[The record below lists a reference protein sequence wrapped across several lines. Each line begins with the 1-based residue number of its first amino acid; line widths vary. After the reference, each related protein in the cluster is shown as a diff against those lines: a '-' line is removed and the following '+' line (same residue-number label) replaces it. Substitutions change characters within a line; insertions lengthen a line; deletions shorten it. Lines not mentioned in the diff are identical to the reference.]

1 MVFAD
6 KFSEELMGLSYLLE
20 ITVPAVV
27 VGWTTTQSNRRDPC
41 GAAVA
46 FWGIAKTQKEN
57 EHGKKTQS

>member
-27 VGWTTTQSNRRDPC
+27 VLDDHPEQQRDPC

>member
-1 MVFAD
+1 MVFAA

-20 ITVPAVV
+20 ITAPAVV
-27 VGWTTTQSNRRDPC
+27 VDWTTTQEQQSDAC

-57 EHGKKTQS
+57 EHG